1 MATAA
6 PAARWLLIEQAG
18 AWGRHAL
25 RQSSLAPDVAAG
37 LSELAGE
44 RGVRIQV
51 IRRPPDR
58 GQPDRPRRWAYV
70 DSGTQA
76 APTSWWGHYADDS
89 ELLDLTMDGSEGI
102 PSRDP
107 ILLVCTHARHDACCA
122 LFGRPAY
129 AALAKAYPDIAWETS
144 HVGGDRFAANLVI
157 LPDGMYYG
165 NLDGDSAIEV
175 ISAHLAGLIKSAF
188 YRGSSVQPA
197 PMQAAEHYLRAYLD
211 EHRIHAVVPI
221 YLQQRDL
228 ARWVARLAH
237 VDGTEYEAEV
247 TTVHTTG
254 LDRLTCS
261 ASHPAAV
268 RSFELISLREV
279 DGFARQS

>member
-58 GQPDRPRRWAYV
+58 GRPDRPRRWAYV
-70 DSGTQA
+70 DSNTQTP
-76 APTSWWGHYADDS
+76 PTSWWGEYVDDS
-89 ELLDLTMDGSEGI
+89 ELLDLAMDGSDGV

-107 ILLVCTHARHDACCA
+107 VLLVCTHARHDACCA

-129 AALAKAYPDIAWETS
+129 AALAKMYPDIAWETS

-157 LPDGMYYG
+157 LPDGRYYG
-165 NLDGDSAIEV
+165 NLDGESAV
-175 ISAHLAGLIKSAF
+175 GVVAAHLAGLIDSAF

-211 EHRIHAVVPI
+211 EHRIRAVAP
-221 YLQQRDL
+221 LGLHQLDL
-228 ARWVARLAH
+228 VRWVARLGH

-247 TTVHTTG
+247 AMVHATG
-254 LDRLTCS
+254 LNRLTCS
-261 ASHPAAV
+261 ASHPAAA

-279 DGFARQS
+279 DGLVRQS